1 MIAEFLHSVQDRLFP
16 HLFVEARLW
25 APLSHSLAV
34 WLAKLGFY
42 SKLEPFY
49 SQFLVDL
56 LNNLRPLTHHFSL
69 DKALGLSKW
78 TGERRYSVWRNPS
91 RTMLSIGSKI
101 ISAKMG
107 TSNGSHF
114 CMPRRSVASK
124 FSLQIVRHQFGQ
136 LFSI

>member
-69 DKALGLSKW
+69 DKALGGSLLLVHQHPDG
-78 TGERRYSVWRNPS
+78 TGK
-91 RTMLSIGSKI
+91 L
-101 ISAKMG
+101 
-107 TSNGSHF
+107 
-114 CMPRRSVASK
+114 
-124 FSLQIVRHQFGQ
+124 SLQVLTVHNKIQEAVLQQKF
-136 LFSI
+136 